1 MIIVELTY
9 NNNLLSMGSGISIS
23 NQQAI
28 EIVRR
33 ELNRAFT
40 EADSNRRLVDD
51 YGMLFPETFDEE
63 EQYMNSIKRLQIME
77 RALDAHS
84 LN

>member
-9 NNNLLSMGSGISIS
+9 NNNLLRMGSGISIS

-51 YGMLFPETFDEE
+51 YGMLLPETFDEE
-63 EQYMNSIKRLQIME
+63 EQYINNLKRLQTME

-84 LN
+84 LK